1 MGSEMCIRDRYTF
14 APAANALR
22 VEMFLREKELKL
34 ETISVNVRED
44 ELFKEPYNSMNP
56 FNCIPFLELENG
68 TIITETISICRYL
81 DEQSNSSKLFGNDTE
96 ERAIIDMWNRRIELD
111 GFLPLLHSVRNKT
124 SFFKGKV
131 VPGTRTSIT
140 QSPEIVER
148 GIEMFDILLNRIEPH
163 LSKNKFLLGDKFTIA
178 DITSHF
184 MFNLSNMLKIDFGQK
199 YKNVYRWKSDLEKRP
214 SNPLLDND

>member
-1 MGSEMCIRDRYTF
+1 MKLYTF

-22 VEMFLREKELKL
+22 VDMFLREKKLKL
-34 ETISVNVRED
+34 QTISVNVRED

-81 DEQSNSSKLFGNDTE
+81 DEQSNSSKLFGNDAE

-163 LSKNKFLLGDKFTIA
+163 LSKNKFLLGDKFSIA

-184 MFNLSNMLKIDFGQK
+184 MFNLSNMLKIDFGQT

>member
-1 MGSEMCIRDRYTF
+1 MKLYTF

-131 VPGTRTSIT
+131 VPGTRTSII

>member
-1 MGSEMCIRDRYTF
+1 MKLYTF

-44 ELFKEPYNSMNP
+44 ELFEEPYNSMNP

>member
-1 MGSEMCIRDRYTF
+1 MKLYTF

-81 DEQSNSSKLFGNDTE
+81 DEQSNNSKLFGNDTE

-163 LSKNKFLLGDKFTIA
+163 LSKNKFLLGDKFSIA

>member
-1 MGSEMCIRDRYTF
+1 MKLYTF
-14 APAANALR
+14 APASNALR

-81 DEQSNSSKLFGNDTE
+81 DEQSNSSKLIGNDRE

-214 SNPLLDND
+214 SNPLLDNN

>member
-1 MGSEMCIRDRYTF
+1 MKLYTF
-14 APAANALR
+14 APAANAVR

>member
-1 MGSEMCIRDRYTF
+1 MKLYTF

-56 FNCIPFLELENG
+56 FNCVPFLELENG

>member
-1 MGSEMCIRDRYTF
+1 MKLYTF

-44 ELFKEPYNSMNP
+44 ELYKEPYNSMNP

-81 DEQSNSSKLFGNDTE
+81 DEQFNSSKLFGNDKE

-131 VPGTRTSIT
+131 VPGTRTNIT

-148 GIEMFDILLNRIEPH
+148 GIEMFDILLNRIDPH
-163 LSKNKFLLGDKFTIA
+163 LSKNKFLLGDKFSIA
-178 DITSHF
+178 DITRHF

-214 SNPLLDND
+214 SNPLLDNN

>member
-1 MGSEMCIRDRYTF
+1 MKLYTF

-44 ELFKEPYNSMNP
+44 ELFKEPYNSMNS

-131 VPGTRTSIT
+131 VPGTRTNIT

-214 SNPLLDND
+214 SNPLIDND

>member
-1 MGSEMCIRDRYTF
+1 MKLYTF

-184 MFNLSNMLKIDFGQK
+184 MFNLSYMLKIDFGQK

>member
-1 MGSEMCIRDRYTF
+1 MKLYTF

-163 LSKNKFLLGDKFTIA
+163 LSKNKFLLGDKFSIA

-184 MFNLSNMLKIDFGQK
+184 MFNLSNMLKIDFRQK

-214 SNPLLDND
+214 SNPLLDNN

>member
-1 MGSEMCIRDRYTF
+1 MKLYIF

>member
-1 MGSEMCIRDRYTF
+1 MKLYTF

-22 VEMFLREKELKL
+22 VEMFLREKKLKL

-81 DEQSNSSKLFGNDTE
+81 DEKSNSSKLFGNDAE

-214 SNPLLDND
+214 SNPMLDND

>member
-1 MGSEMCIRDRYTF
+1 MKLYTF

-140 QSPEIVER
+140 QSPELVER

>member
-1 MGSEMCIRDRYTF
+1 MKLYTF

-22 VEMFLREKELKL
+22 VEMFLREKDIKL

-163 LSKNKFLLGDKFTIA
+163 LSKNKFLLGDKFSIA

-184 MFNLSNMLKIDFGQK
+184 MLNLSNMLKIDFGQK

>member
-1 MGSEMCIRDRYTF
+1 MKLYTF

-81 DEQSNSSKLFGNDTE
+81 DEQSKSSKLFGNDTE

-131 VPGTRTSIT
+131 VPGTRTDIT

-148 GIEMFDILLNRIEPH
+148 GIEMFNILLNRIEPH
-163 LSKNKFLLGDKFTIA
+163 LSENKFLLGDKFSIA

-184 MFNLSNMLKIDFGQK
+184 MFNLSNMLKIDFGHK

-214 SNPLLDND
+214 SNPLLDNE

>member
-1 MGSEMCIRDRYTF
+1 MKLYTF

-22 VEMFLREKELKL
+22 VEMFLREKKLKL

-163 LSKNKFLLGDKFTIA
+163 LSKNNFLLGDKFSIA

>member
-1 MGSEMCIRDRYTF
+1 MKLYTF

-44 ELFKEPYNSMNP
+44 VLFKEPYNSMNP

-199 YKNVYRWKSDLEKRP
+199 YKNVFRWKSDLEKRP

>member
-1 MGSEMCIRDRYTF
+1 MKLYTF

-81 DEQSNSSKLFGNDTE
+81 DEQFNSSKLFGNDKE

-163 LSKNKFLLGDKFTIA
+163 LSKNQFLLGDKFTIA

-214 SNPLLDND
+214 SNPLLDNE

>member
-1 MGSEMCIRDRYTF
+1 MKLYTF

-178 DITSHF
+178 DITGHF

>member
-1 MGSEMCIRDRYTF
+1 MKLYTF

-22 VEMFLREKELKL
+22 VEMFLREKRLKL

-199 YKNVYRWKSDLEKRP
+199 YKNVYRWKADLEKRP
-214 SNPLLDND
+214 SNPC

>member
-1 MGSEMCIRDRYTF
+1 MKLYTF

-68 TIITETISICRYL
+68 TIISETISICRYL

-148 GIEMFDILLNRIEPH
+148 GIKMFDILLNRIEPH

-184 MFNLSNMLKIDFGQK
+184 MFNLSNMLKIDFEQK

>member
-1 MGSEMCIRDRYTF
+1 MKLYTF

-81 DEQSNSSKLFGNDTE
+81 DEQYESSKLFGNDTE

>member
-1 MGSEMCIRDRYTF
+1 MKLYTF
-14 APAANALR
+14 EPAANALR

-34 ETISVNVRED
+34 EKISVNVRED
-44 ELFKEPYNSMNP
+44 ELFKEPYKSMNP

>member
-1 MGSEMCIRDRYTF
+1 MKLYTF

-140 QSPEIVER
+140 QSPEMVER

-178 DITSHF
+178 DISSHF

>member
-1 MGSEMCIRDRYTF
+1 MKLYTF

-148 GIEMFDILLNRIEPH
+148 GIEMFDILLNRIESH
-163 LSKNKFLLGDKFTIA
+163 LSKNKFLLGDKFSIA
-178 DITSHF
+178 DITGHF

>member
-1 MGSEMCIRDRYTF
+1 MKLYTF

-81 DEQSNSSKLFGNDTE
+81 DEQSKSSKLFGNDTE

-163 LSKNKFLLGDKFTIA
+163 LSKNKFLLGDKFSIA
-178 DITSHF
+178 DITGHF